1 MSKPAPPPDDTTR
14 EAHLRRAFDTLRLP
28 QLAHGLAE
36 LLAWARQER
45 PTPLALLDRA
55 LTPDAEQTRARSI
68 DRRLIDSGLPDRPTL
83 ETFAFAFQPDLDKA
97 LILQLAELDFLAAHE
112 DLVLSGKSGTGKSH
126 IVKALAVRACAA
138 GHRVVYRQFRV
149 LMDELYAGLAD
160 DTYERRLRRYARV
173 PFLVIDD
180 VGLGRVR
187 RAADEP
193 SAAHMLFA
201 LVDQRVGRAST
212 ALTSNIK
219 LSAWG
224 SYLGDAALTMAI
236 LDRMIHHATRIEIDG
251 PSWRDKE
258 SQELNQRKR
267 AAARTRKGGTTPA
280 TPATV
285 ETDA

>member
-1 MSKPAPPPDDTTR
+1 MSKPAPPPDAAAR
-14 EAHLRRAFDTLRLP
+14 EARLRRALDTLRLP
-28 QLAHGLAE
+28 SLAAALPE

-45 PTPLALLDRA
+45 PTPVELLDRA
-55 LTPDAEQTRARSI
+55 LAPDAERTLARAI
-68 DRRLIDSGLPDRPTL
+68 DRRLLDSGLPDRPTL
-83 ETFAFAFQPDLDKA
+83 ETFRFEFQPDLDKA
-97 LILQLAELDFLAAHE
+97 LIMQLAELEFLAAHE
-112 DLVLSGKSGTGKSH
+112 DLVLCGQSGTGKSH
-126 IVKALAVRACAA
+126 LVKALAVRACAA
-138 GHRVVYRQFRV
+138 GQRVLYRQFRV
-149 LMDELYAGLAD
+149 LMDDLYAGLAD
-160 DTYERRLRRYARV
+160 DTYEHRLRRYARV

-187 RAADEP
+187 RSADEP

-267 AAARTRKGGTTPA
+267 AAARPPKGGA
-280 TPATV
+280 APATV
-285 ETDA
+285 GTEP

>member
-1 MSKPAPPPDDTTR
+1 MSRPTPPPDDAIR
-14 EAHLRRAFDTLRLP
+14 EARLRRVLDTLRLP
-28 QLAHGLAE
+28 TLAAALPE
-36 LLAWARQER
+36 LLAWARKER

-55 LTPDAEQTRARSI
+55 LGPDADHTLARAI
-68 DRRLIDSGLPDRPTL
+68 DRRLLDSGLPDRPTL
-83 ETFAFAFQPDLDKA
+83 ETFRFEFQPSLDKA
-97 LILQLAELDFLAAHE
+97 LVMQLAELDFLAAHE

-138 GHRVVYRQFRV
+138 GARVLYRQFRV

-160 DTYERRLRRYARV
+160 ETYERRLRRYARV

-267 AAARTRKGGTTPA
+267 AAVRTPTGGTAPA
-280 TPATV
+280 AATA
-285 ETDA
+285 ETEP

>member
-1 MSKPAPPPDDTTR
+1 MSKPTPPPDDPTR
-14 EAHLRRAFDTLRLP
+14 EARLHRIFATLRLP
-28 QLAHGLAE
+28 CLAE
-36 LLAWARQER
+36 TLPDLLAWARQER

-55 LTPDAEQTRARSI
+55 LGPDADRTLARAI
-68 DRRLIDSGLPDRPTL
+68 DRRLLDSGLPDRPTF
-83 ETFAFAFQPDLDKA
+83 ETFDFAFQPDLDKA
-97 LILQLAELDFLAAHE
+97 LVLHLAELGFLAAHE
-112 DLVLSGKSGTGKSH
+112 DVVLSGKSGTGKSH
-126 IVKALAVRACAA
+126 ILKALAVRACAA

-187 RAADEP
+187 RTADEP

-201 LVDQRVGRAST
+201 LIDQRVGHAST

-236 LDRMIHHATRIEIDG
+236 LDRMIHHAIRIEIDG

-267 AAARTRKGGTTPA
+267 AAVARPPKGGTTPPTA
-280 TPATV
+280 DV
-285 ETDA
+285 EAAP